1 MVNGKNGNY
10 RFSPKWNIDIKEV
23 AGLHVLNKMKCL
35 LNCNCMYF
43 LIFRIKF
50 MMETGMLELFERR
63 HPSVN
68 DTCSRMK
75 EEMSKA
81 RALTMQEGGLL
92 LF

>member
-1 MVNGKNGNY
+1 
-10 RFSPKWNIDIKEV
+10 
-23 AGLHVLNKMKCL
+23 
-35 LNCNCMYF
+35 
-43 LIFRIKF
+43 

-81 RALTMQEGGLL
+81 RALTLQEAGAAFVVLVAGIPVAISVLL
-92 LF
+92 LELIIQSLRKRKGSQNETYCFHCKRQEVED